1 MSTNMSKY
9 PEIIVDKDKNAVNTN
24 LKVDLTVEQLYDL
37 FHHTHNLNDLVGM
50 GDGEL
55 SETDKVA
62 IKQLDT
68 KINDVQ
74 KAVAEQSAN
83 IAAIK
88 DSVQAIQS
96 NIDSILEYIEQDI
109 QSVDIQ

>member
-37 FHHTHNLNDLVGM
+37 FHHTHNLSDLVG
-50 GDGEL
+50 
-55 SETDKVA
+55 